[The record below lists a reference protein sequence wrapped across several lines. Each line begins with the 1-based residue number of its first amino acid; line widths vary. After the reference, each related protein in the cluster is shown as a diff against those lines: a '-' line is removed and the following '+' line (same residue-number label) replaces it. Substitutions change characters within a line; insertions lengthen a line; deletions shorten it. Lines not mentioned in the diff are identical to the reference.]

1 MFLKGNAIKA
11 VSMSWNYVL
20 SKPFILMQVF
30 SKSALK
36 LRSYSGLNKFEMA
49 IMDAAIFEDL

>member
-1 MFLKGNAIKA
+1 MP

-30 SKSALK
+30 SKSAQK
-36 LRSYSGLNKFEMA
+36 LGSYSGLNIFKMA
-49 IMDAAIFEDL
+49 GMDVAIVEDL